1 MMKFSK
7 RDSKKMIKE
16 MARLHGLS
24 VSEVREQIQGKIID
38 AMNSDDPEQQAQF
51 KRLFGNSTPTPE
63 EFICIASRQLNFNDL
78 GVAIMG
84 QAEKQKE
91 VFLSVCGQHDYNLL
105 TGKEAMTQTDFE
117 RITYITMALGYT
129 SYTQELIGEHLDLA
143 CNEAERADREFD
155 ILQDYPAYYD
165 DENVYEQR
173 DKWLADF
180 ISQVPPAKQ
189 DDIRQLIKE
198 NTEII

>member
-7 RDSKKMIKE
+7 RDSRKMIKE
-16 MARLHGLS
+16 MARLYGLS
-24 VSEVREQIQGKIID
+24 VSEVREQIQDKIIAVMD
-38 AMNSDDPEQQAQF
+38 SDDPEQQAEF
-51 KRLFGNSTPTPE
+51 KRMFGNSTPTPE
-63 EFICIASRQLNFNDL
+63 KFICVASRQLKFNDL

-91 VFLSVCGQHDYNLL
+91 VFLSVCGQQDYNLL

-117 RITYITMALGYT
+117 RITYIIMALGYT

-173 DKWLADF
+173 EKWLADF
-180 ISQVPPAKQ
+180 ISQAPPAKR
-189 DDIRQLIKE
+189 DEIRQLIKE
-198 NTEII
+198 NTKII

>member
-1 MMKFSK
+1 
-7 RDSKKMIKE
+7 
-16 MARLHGLS
+16 
-24 VSEVREQIQGKIID
+24 
-38 AMNSDDPEQQAQF
+38 
-51 KRLFGNSTPTPE
+51 
-63 EFICIASRQLNFNDL
+63 
-78 GVAIMG
+78 MG

-91 VFLSVCGQHDYNLL
+91 VFLSVCGQHDYDLL

-165 DENVYEQR
+165 DENVSNYGEYYITFR
-173 DKWLADF
+173 FLKLA
-180 ISQVPPAKQ
+180 Q
-189 DDIRQLIKE
+189 QLRK
-198 NTEII
+198 NSLTSII